1 MKLTLKRVALKQRYC
16 IGKLY
21 VDGVPFCDTL
31 EPTNRDTNKDG
42 DLNDVGEGKV
52 YGRTAIPYGEYEVVI
67 DYSPKFGRRL
77 PRLIEVPHFTG
88 VLVHRGNTAQDTAG
102 CILVGENTAV
112 GRLTNSTKYE
122 IELIKR
128 LDEVTERNEK
138 ITIKI
143 E

>member
-1 MKLTLKRVALKQRYC
+1 MKLTLKRRFLKDTHC
-16 IGKLY
+16 IGTLSINGTL
-21 VDGVPFCDTL
+21 VCETL
-31 EPTNRDTNKDG
+31 EPPVRDYNKDG

-52 YGRTAIPYGEYEVVI
+52 YGRTAIPYGEYEVVV

-77 PRLIEVPHFTG
+77 PCLIGVPHFTG
-88 VLVHRGNTAQDTAG
+88 VLIHRGNTARDTAG
-102 CILVGENTAV
+102 CILVGKNTAV

-122 IELIKR
+122 IELMKR
-128 LDEVTERNEK
+128 LDEATERNEK